1 MVLPVGN
8 IDVAGL
14 VEGNAP
20 GLVELALAS
29 ARAATLANE
38 FAVRCKHLQPVIP
51 AVDDDHIS
59 AFFDSETRRPI
70 EFAVT
75 AAGRT
80 PLADEFAVGVEDGDR
95 VEPVIRHVDPALV
108 IVDRDAERP
117 SRPAVAFAVF
127 EEVGKPFLFAGT
139 TKLRLVDVHRFI
151 LALGATIG
159 GIENAVVVQTHGLD
173 VIEPVATSGV
183 APDRMAPI
191 KDSSPCYR
199 CQRHGSL
206 LIPRRSAIGASFGLS
221 PVLTLVCQLRHA
233 AKAAGRSRYSAFRF
247 SSGTQASRRCR

>member
-51 AVDDDHIS
+51 AVDNDHIA
-59 AFFDSETRRPI
+59 AFFDCETRRPI
-70 EFAVT
+70 EFAIT
-75 AAGRT
+75 AAGGT

-108 IVDRDAERP
+108 IVDRDTERP
-117 SRPAVAFAVF
+117 SRPAVTFAVF
-127 EEVGKPFLFAGT
+127 EEVGKPFLLAGT

-151 LALGATIG
+151 LALGAAIG
-159 GIENAVVVQTHGLD
+159 GVEDAVIVQAHGLD
-173 VIEPVATSGV
+173 VIETVATGGV
-183 APDRMAPI
+183 PPDRMAPV
-191 KDSSPCYR
+191 KDTSARYR
-199 CQRHGSL
+199 CQRHSSL
-206 LIPRRSAIGASFGLS
+206 LFL
-221 PVLTLVCQLRHA
+221 
-233 AKAAGRSRYSAFRF
+233 
-247 SSGTQASRRCR
+247 